1 MKLIP
6 VLSYKVVLFISV
18 ILVSVVFYAPSLYLL
33 DQNQQSKIDIENSE
47 YELSVERNIER
58 MISYAV
64 NKGDRELLKAVL
76 SNVKSYEFIHSITVV
91 DNMGNVIGYV
101 NNIENYQQNNESP
114 EQTGTESAL
123 AVESK
128 NAQSIINAHY
138 ATIFK
143 EDYEQNFSNNTLSA
157 KKGSDVIGKVTISFV
172 EPVIDSESI
181 NKSFNNILLISGIF
195 SLIPILIVFVVFREQ
210 NNQLRIIL
218 ESAKRLARG
227 ERAVKLSDK
236 TGIKEIEE
244 FSNAFNEISDE
255 LERGR
260 DNLVKKGEVYDMK
273 SNILQLAAHE
283 LRTPMGRVRTYLD
296 MAIERTRTKRPVE
309 AMETL
314 RLAYGDV
321 DSITR
326 RISYILNLSALEN
339 GSLKIKNECFDVQ
352 EMFGEIDHQF
362 GVLCENS
369 SKNEKI
375 SWRCH
380 ADNSCPMWVVNDFQL
395 ISVIVSNAIDNAIK
409 YTDKGFVEVYYA
421 IEDGSLNVMVK
432 DTGVGL
438 NEKELKD
445 LRETNPN
452 FENTITRTKDGWGI
466 GFKTMRRFAVFMNG
480 SVEIQSSKGFG
491 TEIQISI
498 PVTLATESEIAIAK
512 GIQYQVEEEPE
523 TEKRKDGNNEA
534 SESINLFKIIVI
546 DNDLGNIEQ
555 MKHLFDSDLIGR
567 EDIQVTYIDDPV
579 EAIDKLE
586 SIKFDLILMDY
597 HMPEMDGMDLLRFIR
612 DQPTKNKHTKKIVI
626 TADSAIS
633 DVVYTEM
640 TEIASEV
647 TSKGFT
653 IKDILRWTNTKR
665 SEPKLVSVPAGNLA
679 NA

>member
-33 DQNQQSKIDIENSE
+33 DQHQQTKIDIENSE
-47 YELSVERNIER
+47 YELSVEKNLES

-64 NKGDRELLKAVL
+64 NKGDGELLKTVL

-91 DNMGNVIGYV
+91 DNMGNVLGYV
-101 NNIENYQQNNESP
+101 NNIENYQQHNESFSNIDA
-114 EQTGTESAL
+114 EKVTTIEAR
-123 AVESK
+123 
-128 NAQSIINAHY
+128 NAQSIVNAHY

-143 EDYEQNFSNNTLSA
+143 EDYEQNVSNNTLSA
-157 KKGSDVIGKVTISFV
+157 KRGSDVLGKVTISFV

-314 RLAYGDV
+314 KLVYGDV

-352 EMFGEIDHQF
+352 EMFAEIDKQF
-362 GVLCENS
+362 GVLCETS
-369 SKNEKI
+369 SKNENI
-375 SWRCH
+375 SWRCN
-380 ADNSCPMWVVNDFQL
+380 ADNSSPMWVVNDFQL

-445 LRETNPN
+445 LRETNTN

-466 GFKTMRRFAVFMNG
+466 GFKTMRRFAVFMKG

-491 TEIQISI
+491 TEVQISI
-498 PVTLATESEIAIAK
+498 PVTLASDSEITIAK
-512 GIQYQVEEEPE
+512 GIQYQVEPE
-523 TEKRKDGNNEA
+523 TEQSYEGKNDVGEVM
-534 SESINLFKIIVI
+534 SQFKVIVI
-546 DNDLGNIEQ
+546 DNDPGNIEQ

-586 SIKFDLILMDY
+586 STKFDLILMDY
-597 HMPEMDGMDLLRFIR
+597 HMPEMDGMDLLRFLR

-665 SEPKLVSVPAGNLA
+665 REPKLVSVPAGNLA